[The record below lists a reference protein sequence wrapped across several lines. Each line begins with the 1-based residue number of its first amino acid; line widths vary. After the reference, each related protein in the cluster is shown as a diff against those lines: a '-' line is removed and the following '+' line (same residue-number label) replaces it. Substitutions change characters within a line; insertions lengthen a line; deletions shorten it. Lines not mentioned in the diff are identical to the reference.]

1 LCFFFAMFLF
11 FLCTICCQ
19 FLWIV
24 LCFCCV
30 FLLLVYHMLPVS
42 LDCVVLLLCCV
53 LLVYPMLPVSLD
65 YVFWFPHRCSLT
77 FISNTFVY
85 LIRYLPII
93 ETVKLQTAVFRY
105 LSLAVAVTTA
115 CELWHVQRLN
125 SSFESDTCRLSPP
138 QSSALI
144 PGFLRYA
151 TFLDLLTYIGIL
163 WSFLGQWWIVGA
175 EIIQNNHCDISKY
188 EISDILFSV

>member
-1 LCFFFAMFLF
+1 MLPVSLDCSCFIALSVFYNIYLSCV
-11 FLCTICCQ
+11 LSTLCCQ

-30 FLLLVYHMLPVS
+30 FLLLVYH
-42 LDCVVLLLCCV
+42 
-53 LLVYPMLPVSLD
+53 MLPVSLD